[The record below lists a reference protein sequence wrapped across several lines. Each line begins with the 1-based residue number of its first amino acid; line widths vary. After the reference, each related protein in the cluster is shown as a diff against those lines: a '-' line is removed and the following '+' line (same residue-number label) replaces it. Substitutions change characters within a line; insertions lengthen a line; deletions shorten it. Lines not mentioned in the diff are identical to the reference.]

1 MSSSNRKLL
10 ENLSFQSI
18 AEFAGK
24 GLQAIYYLYF
34 ANVIGVE
41 GNGIYGYAMSI
52 VIYFI
57 LIVEFGIDIYGM
69 RTVAKDSKN
78 VRKYVDHIFSLR
90 LFLAFCS
97 YSLLAVFAFLFIEQQ
112 LVRYALLILGFN
124 IFSSALLLSW
134 VFQGIEKMGIVAV
147 RQVLVSLLTVVL
159 IYIFVTESSDLLL
172 ALSIISFSLL
182 INSIV
187 MVVYYISKIGKINL
201 QINKAK
207 WKNIITAAIPIGFYS
222 VLIMIMN
229 NVDLTLIGS
238 LLTNFETET
247 GIYNAAF
254 RITIFAIV
262 PSIVIQNSFFPQ
274 LSRATTIEERLPLL
288 KKYIKAIVVVGALA
302 GVITYVYSDFLIHSL
317 LSDEYA
323 KSIDLMKV
331 FAFSIFVK
339 FINVAL
345 ASTLVA
351 WNLEKKVLY
360 GTAFAV
366 LFNIIVDLLMI
377 PEYGAY
383 GATIATIIAESTLML
398 VLAYN
403 VYKQTG
409 EMTLK
414 YGIIILPIALVSL
427 LPSYLYINDSVN
439 NIVGMIALVIIYILI
454 VNYTGFFNIF
464 GIKKYL
470 KK

>member
-52 VIYFI
+52 VVYFI

-69 RTVAKDSKN
+69 RAIAKDSTN
-78 VRKYVDHIFSLR
+78 VKKYVDHIFSLR

-97 YSLLAVFAFLFIEQQ
+97 YSLLAIFAFVFIEKEI
-112 LVRYALLILGFN
+112 VRYALLILGFN

-134 VFQGIEKMGIVAV
+134 VFHGIEKMGIVAV
-147 RQVLVSLLTVVL
+147 RQVLVSLLTVLL
-159 IYIFVTESSDLLL
+159 IFIFVNDSGDTLL

-182 INSIV
+182 INSVV
-187 MVVYYISKIGKINL
+187 MVIYYIKKIGKINL
-201 QINKAK
+201 QINKVR
-207 WKNIITAAIPIGFYS
+207 WKNIISAAVPIGFYS

-229 NVDLTLIGS
+229 NIDLTLIGS

-254 RITIFAIV
+254 RITIFALV

-274 LSRATTIEERLPLL
+274 LSRASTREERVPLL
-288 KKYIKAIVVVGALA
+288 TKYIKAIVVVGALA

-317 LSDEYA
+317 LSEQYVN
-323 KSIDLMKV
+323 SIDLMKV
-331 FAFSIFVK
+331 FAFSIYVK

-351 WNLEKKVLY
+351 WKLEKSVLY

-366 LFNIIVDLLMI
+366 LFNIVVDLLLI

-383 GATIATIIAESTLML
+383 GATVATIVAESTLML
-398 VLAYN
+398 VLAFR

-409 EMTLK
+409 EMILK
-414 YGIIILPIALVSL
+414 YALYILPLAFLSL
-427 LPSYLYINDSVN
+427 LPSYFYINIGVN
-439 NIVGMIALVIIYILI
+439 NIIGMIVLVIIYILS

>member
-52 VIYFI
+52 VVFFI

-69 RTVAKDSKN
+69 RSIAKDSNN

-90 LFLAFCS
+90 LFLAFIS
-97 YSLLAVFAFLFIEQQ
+97 YSLLALFAFLFIDKEI
-112 LVRYALLILGFN
+112 VRYALLILGFN
-124 IFSSALLLSW
+124 IFSSAMLLNW

-147 RQVLVSLLTVVL
+147 RQVMVSLLTVIL
-159 IYIFVTESSDLLL
+159 IFIFVHDSGDTLL
-172 ALSIISFSLL
+172 ALGIISFSLL
-182 INSIV
+182 INSII
-187 MVVYYISKIGKINL
+187 MVIYYINKIGKIRL
-201 QINKAK
+201 QFNKVRWKGIIN
-207 WKNIITAAIPIGFYS
+207 AAVPIGFYS

-238 LLTNFETET
+238 LLTDFEKES

-254 RITIFAIV
+254 RIAIFALV

-274 LSRATTIEERLPLL
+274 LSRSITKEERVPLL
-288 KKYIKAIVVVGALA
+288 KKYIKAIVVVGALV
-302 GVITYVYSDFLIHSL
+302 GVITYVYSDFLITSL
-317 LSDEYA
+317 LSNEYLD
-323 KSIDLMKV
+323 SIELMQI

-351 WNLEKKVLY
+351 WKLEKSVLY
-360 GTAFAV
+360 GTTFAV
-366 LFNIIVDLLMI
+366 IFNIIIDLILI
-377 PEYGAY
+377 PDHGAY
-383 GATIATIIAESTLML
+383 GATIATIAAESTLMF
-398 VLAYN
+398 VLGYR
-403 VYKQTG
+403 VYKETG
-409 EMTLK
+409 QVVLK
-414 YGIIILPIALVSL
+414 FALAVVPLAL
-427 LPSYLYINDSVN
+427 LSVIPSYYYVNSATN
-439 NIVGMIALVIIYILI
+439 NILGIFVLVIIYTLV
-454 VNYTGFFNIF
+454 VNYSGFFNIF

>member
-1 MSSSNRKLL
+1 MSFSNRKLL

-52 VIYFI
+52 VVYFI

-69 RTVAKDSKN
+69 RSIAKDSNN

-97 YSLLAVFAFLFIEQQ
+97 YSLLVVFAFLFIEKEI
-112 LVRYALLILGFN
+112 VRYALLILGFN

-134 VFQGIEKMGIVAV
+134 VFQGIERMGIVAV
-147 RQVLVSLLTVVL
+147 RQVLVSLLTVIL
-159 IYIFVTESSDLLL
+159 IFIFVKDSGDTLL

-182 INSIV
+182 VNSIV
-187 MVVYYISKIGKINL
+187 MVIYYINKIGKIKL
-201 QINKAK
+201 QFNKTR
-207 WKNIITAAIPIGFYS
+207 WKNIVSAAVPIGFYS

-229 NVDLTLIGS
+229 NVDLTLLGS
-238 LLTNFETET
+238 LLTDFETES

-254 RITIFAIV
+254 RISIFAIV

-274 LSRATTIEERLPLL
+274 LSRSTTKDERVPLL
-288 KKYIKAIVVVGALA
+288 RNYIKAIVVVGALV
-302 GVITYVYSDFLIHSL
+302 GVITYVYSDFLITTL
-317 LSDEYA
+317 LSNQYVD
-323 KSIDLMKV
+323 SIELMQI
-331 FAFSIFVK
+331 FSFSIFVK

-351 WNLEKKVLY
+351 WKLEKSVLY
-360 GTAFAV
+360 GTSFAV
-366 LFNIIVDLLMI
+366 LFNTIVDLILI
-377 PEYGAY
+377 PDYGAY
-383 GATIATIIAESTLML
+383 GATVATIVAETTLML
-398 VLAYN
+398 VLAYR
-403 VYKQTG
+403 VYKETG
-409 EMTLK
+409 QIVLK
-414 YGIIILPIALVSL
+414 FALLIIPIAVLSV
-427 LPSYLYINDSVN
+427 LPSYFYVNSATN
-439 NIVGMIALVIIYILI
+439 NIFGVLALVLIYILF
-454 VNYTGFFNIF
+454 VNYSGFFNIF